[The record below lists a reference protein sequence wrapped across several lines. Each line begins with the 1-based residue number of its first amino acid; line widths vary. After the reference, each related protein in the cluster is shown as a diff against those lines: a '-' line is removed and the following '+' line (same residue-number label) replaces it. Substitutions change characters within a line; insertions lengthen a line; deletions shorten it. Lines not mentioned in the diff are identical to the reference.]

1 MSVLDDHLRK
11 LKEMRHRVANA
22 CNRKKWPSVQKG
34 KQVDPVSVESSA
46 ISQLQ
51 FDERAQ
57 TVTITFS
64 GGGTKT
70 VPCDKNT
77 YEQFVSAPSVGKF
90 YNQHFRNS

>member
-1 MSVLDDHLRK
+1 MSHLDDHLRK
-11 LKEMRHRVANA
+11 LKEMRHRIANVG
-22 CNRKKWPSVQKG
+22 RKKWPSSQKG
-34 KQVDPVSVESSA
+34 KQVDPVSVDSSA

-57 TVTITFS
+57 TVTITFN

-70 VPCDKNT
+70 VPCDKST

-90 YNQHFRNS
+90 YNQHFRN